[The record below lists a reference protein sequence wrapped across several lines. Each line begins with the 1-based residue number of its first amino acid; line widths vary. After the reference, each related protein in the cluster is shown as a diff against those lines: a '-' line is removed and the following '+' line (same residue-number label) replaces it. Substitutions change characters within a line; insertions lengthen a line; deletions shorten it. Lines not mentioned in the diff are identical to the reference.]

1 MGCDAPPPPP
11 AAHSQDT
18 KVSFHSFLF
27 VTPPVPYYSVY
38 LAYASSRARGLAPAG
53 RNVPSCIQNPRQ
65 EFRFSASPS
74 PFVSHIALLRIGRHP
89 GQRARPRCISTW
101 ARWPCLGL
109 PMPSGGP
116 GVSGPGNW
124 DLPSLF
130 GWA

>member
-1 MGCDAPPPPP
+1 MGCDAPPPP

-89 GQRARPRCISTW
+89 GSARSAPVHQHLGAVALPRSAHAIRRTRGEW
-101 ARWPCLGL
+101 AG
-109 PMPSGGP
+109 
-116 GVSGPGNW
+116 
-124 DLPSLF
+124 
-130 GWA
+130 